1 MSGESDFVVIGL
13 LRRAHG
19 VKGEIS
25 VQPVSDLTERF
36 EALERVLVRQ
46 DGEIAEMAVEGV
58 RAKGGSVL
66 LKLEGI
72 GDRTAAQALAGAEI
86 GVRKKDVYP
95 VPEGTYYVFD
105 LIGCRV
111 VGQEGREIG
120 LIDDVLKMPA
130 NDVFVVKDGTRE
142 VLIPVVKS
150 VVKKIDLERKVI
162 EIEEI
167 EGLLG

>member
-1 MSGESDFVVIGL
+1 VSDESDFVVIGL

-19 VKGEIS
+19 VRGEIS
-25 VQPVSDLTERF
+25 VQPVSDVTERF
-36 EALERVLVRQ
+36 KTLERVLVRQ
-46 DGEIAEMAVEGV
+46 DGNVREVAVESA

-72 GDRTAAQALAGAEI
+72 DDRTAAEALSGAEI
-86 GVRKKDVYP
+86 GVRRKDVYP
-95 VPEGTYYVFD
+95 IPEGTYYVFD
-105 LIGCRV
+105 LIGCKV
-111 VGQEGREIG
+111 LGQEGREIG
-120 LIDDVLKMPA
+120 LIDDVWKMPA
-130 NDVFVVKDGTRE
+130 NDVFVVRDGTKE

-150 VVKKIDLERKVI
+150 VVKKVDLERKVV